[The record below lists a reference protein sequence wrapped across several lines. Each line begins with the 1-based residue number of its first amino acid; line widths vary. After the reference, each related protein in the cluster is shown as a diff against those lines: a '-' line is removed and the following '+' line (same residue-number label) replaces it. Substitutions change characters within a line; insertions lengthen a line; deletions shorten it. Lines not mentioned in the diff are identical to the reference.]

1 MLYRLIR
8 EDSYQGR
15 TCQLGEE
22 RSTPKEEKL
31 QSLEGDSK
39 LSLQEKIKVSR
50 AVGVGWT
57 GEREAAKAV
66 KYGLTEDRDDFDPEH
81 SR

>member
-39 LSLQEKIKVSR
+39 LSLQEKK
-50 AVGVGWT
+50 
-57 GEREAAKAV
+57 
-66 KYGLTEDRDDFDPEH
+66 
-81 SR
+81 